1 MLLRSSPPANM
12 PKMRRKWRAKL
23 AILCVLVGVYGAFM
37 WHVTHTK
44 PRVLMQRVLIPVDVV
59 SDTIK
64 VGKAPPAPP
73 VPLIDAPH
81 IEVPPPHLNLN

>member
-1 MLLRSSPPANM
+1 MLLLSSPPANM

-44 PRVLMQRVLIPVDVV
+44 PRVLMQRVLIPMDVV
-59 SDTIK
+59 TPKIV

-73 VPLIDAPH
+73 VPLITAPK
-81 IEVPPPHLNLN
+81 IDVPPPRLVVR

>member
-23 AILCVLVGVYGAFM
+23 VILCVLVGVYGAFM

-44 PRVLMQRVLIPVDVV
+44 PRVLMQRVLIPMDVV
-59 SDTIK
+59 TPTIT
-64 VGKAPPAPP
+64 VEKAPPAPP
-73 VPLIDAPH
+73 VPLMAAPKID
-81 IEVPPPHLNLN
+81 VPPPHLERR